1 MPRRR
6 GKERDPMKQGGG
18 RPGGPDPGASREP
31 DPRTPDRHE
40 KQRQSELA
48 KQTPYGDYRDRRK
61 TS

>member
-1 MPRRR
+1 
-6 GKERDPMKQGGG
+6 MKHGGG
-18 RPGGPDPGASREP
+18 HPVGPDPGASREP
-31 DPRTPDRHE
+31 DPRVPDRHE